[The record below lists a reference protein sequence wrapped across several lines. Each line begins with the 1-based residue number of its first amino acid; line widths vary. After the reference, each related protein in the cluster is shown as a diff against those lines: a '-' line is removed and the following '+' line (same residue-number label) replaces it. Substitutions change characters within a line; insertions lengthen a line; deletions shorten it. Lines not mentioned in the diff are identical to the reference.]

1 MQTYGSPFS
10 TTRAPSGGPNYERT
24 SASYGGFYG
33 ANAAGER
40 ALQARFGQPG
50 HRPTTTSGA
59 RGTPGGPRVAQTHQ
73 RQYTNTNLPTVAGS
87 RPGTTPF
94 GGTRGGGPSVM
105 SQSAMGMS
113 IFRGGGAPPL
123 QERRNSNNPPSDAAM
138 RAKLIRQVGA
148 NRPLGPPGGAPSLQ
162 AGRGSALQPP
172 TGPHGGAGR
181 PGGPPRQWHAAR
193 RPSGDASST
202 LVPNL
207 AQRGHSLAPHA
218 LAPTTVAPSYR
229 DSGAGADPLPPP
241 SAAAAAGAPPPTP
254 GPPLRMGTGTATFMG
269 TYPGKSANQDAS
281 IVMPLRS
288 ASSDLEPSPPT
299 GAPPPAAA
307 AAATNDAA
315 SDAIIGVYDGHGKH
329 GHLVSNFVRQRLAE
343 ELRTIPSL
351 DDPAAAE
358 RALSEA
364 HRKTNDALKASGI
377 DVTVSGSTACTALKR
392 GRHLHVANVGDS
404 RAVLGRVDEKTGRV
418 VATNLSHDHKPDSER
433 ERKRIEGGG
442 GYVAPSRMPGVGF
455 VGPARVWD
463 RTRMFGLATSRSM
476 GDTVYVGPN
485 RSGVIAEPEVTSH
498 RLDANDRYVIFGT
511 DGVWDHVTSQEA
523 VEIARRHPN
532 PQKASEAIA
541 QCARERW
548 RRNGPMQDDITAVVV
563 GLA

>member
-1 MQTYGSPFS
+1 M
-10 TTRAPSGGPNYERT
+10 
-24 SASYGGFYG
+24 
-33 ANAAGER
+33 
-40 ALQARFGQPG
+40 
-50 HRPTTTSGA
+50 
-59 RGTPGGPRVAQTHQ
+59 
-73 RQYTNTNLPTVAGS
+73 
-87 RPGTTPF
+87 
-94 GGTRGGGPSVM
+94 
-105 SQSAMGMS
+105 
-113 IFRGGGAPPL
+113 
-123 QERRNSNNPPSDAAM
+123 
-138 RAKLIRQVGA
+138 
-148 NRPLGPPGGAPSLQ
+148 
-162 AGRGSALQPP
+162 
-172 TGPHGGAGR
+172 
-181 PGGPPRQWHAAR
+181 
-193 RPSGDASST
+193 
-202 LVPNL
+202 
-207 AQRGHSLAPHA
+207 
-218 LAPTTVAPSYR
+218 
-229 DSGAGADPLPPP
+229 
-241 SAAAAAGAPPPTP
+241 
-254 GPPLRMGTGTATFMG
+254 
-269 TYPGKSANQDAS
+269 
-281 IVMPLRS
+281 
-288 ASSDLEPSPPT
+288 
-299 GAPPPAAA
+299 
-307 AAATNDAA
+307 
-315 SDAIIGVYDGHGKH
+315 
-329 GHLVSNFVRQRLAE
+329 SNFVRQRLAE

-418 VATNLSHDHKPDSER
+418 VATNLSYDHKPDSER

>member
-1 MQTYGSPFS
+1 
-10 TTRAPSGGPNYERT
+10 
-24 SASYGGFYG
+24 
-33 ANAAGER
+33 
-40 ALQARFGQPG
+40 
-50 HRPTTTSGA
+50 
-59 RGTPGGPRVAQTHQ
+59 
-73 RQYTNTNLPTVAGS
+73 
-87 RPGTTPF
+87 
-94 GGTRGGGPSVM
+94 
-105 SQSAMGMS
+105 
-113 IFRGGGAPPL
+113 
-123 QERRNSNNPPSDAAM
+123 
-138 RAKLIRQVGA
+138 
-148 NRPLGPPGGAPSLQ
+148 
-162 AGRGSALQPP
+162 
-172 TGPHGGAGR
+172 
-181 PGGPPRQWHAAR
+181 
-193 RPSGDASST
+193 
-202 LVPNL
+202 
-207 AQRGHSLAPHA
+207 
-218 LAPTTVAPSYR
+218 
-229 DSGAGADPLPPP
+229 
-241 SAAAAAGAPPPTP
+241 
-254 GPPLRMGTGTATFMG
+254 MGTGTATFMG

-418 VATNLSHDHKPDSER
+418 VATNLSYDHKPDSER